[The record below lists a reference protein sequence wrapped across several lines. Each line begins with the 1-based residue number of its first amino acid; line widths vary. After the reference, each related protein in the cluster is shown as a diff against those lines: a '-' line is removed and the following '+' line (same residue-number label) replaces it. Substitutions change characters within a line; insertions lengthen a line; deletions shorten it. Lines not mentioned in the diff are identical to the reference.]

1 MPKGKGTYGGQVGR
15 PSKKYQAGVEA
26 IEEANKMGQ
35 ELKSIPLESVEQ
47 NFPTTN
53 APDRSET
60 YQFGGLVRPIDPSG
74 TPRPTV
80 PSITPQAPYPPPPPI
95 SSTPTPPPP
104 PGGFAPQMPS
114 HTTPTPPPPGGT
126 APQMPSYTTPAPPP
140 PGGTA
145 PVVPS
150 IPTPMS
156 PPPTVA
162 PQVKPPRARVKKRP
176 IKKSSVNPGS
186 RSKRAGRGRKV

>member
-80 PSITPQAPYPPPPPI
+80 PSITPQAP
-95 SSTPTPPPP
+95 TPPPP

-114 HTTPTPPPPGGT
+114 HTTPTPPPP
-126 APQMPSYTTPAPPP
+126 PSSSGPIVGQQIG